1 VDSKMS
7 VWFWIS
13 VLVEIVILPLYFLS
27 LEHTKLQKIFGLEKG
42 TKIGDYLGLISGWGF
57 FFFLFGIWISPQP
70 RFVIPIFQDVL
81 LPVPVINFS
90 ILLIHLIIFVP
101 IITIVLWISLKGVS
115 EVTLKVAETHRT
127 EKVVTTGIYSIIRHP
142 QNLGALLAHLGISIL
157 LSAWYSLLLTPLLLI
172 YIYLISWKEE
182 KELVKEFGSDY
193 EEYQKQVP
201 MFIPR
206 IKLR

>member
-1 VDSKMS
+1 MS
-7 VWFWIS
+7 IWFWIS
-13 VLVEIVILPLYFLS
+13 VLAEIAILPLYFWS
-27 LEHTKLQKIFGLEKG
+27 LEHTKLQQKFGPEKG

-57 FFFLFGIWISPQP
+57 FFFLFGMWLSPQP
-70 RFVIPIFQDVL
+70 RFVIPLFQDVL
-81 LPVPVINFS
+81 LVVPLFDFPIPF
-90 ILLIHLIIFVP
+90 LHLIIFVP
-101 IITIVLWISLKGVS
+101 IISIVLWISLKGVS
-115 EVTLKVAETHRT
+115 EVTLKVAETHKA
-127 EKVVTTGIYSIIRHP
+127 EKVITTGVYSVIRHP
-142 QNLGALLAHLGISIL
+142 QNLGALLAHIGISVL
-157 LSAWYSLLLTPLLLI
+157 LSAWYSLSLTPLLVI

>member
-1 VDSKMS
+1 MS
-7 VWFWIS
+7 LWFWIS
-13 VLVEIVILPLYFLS
+13 VLAEIVILPLYFWS
-27 LEHTKLQKIFGLEKG
+27 LEHTKLQQKFSPEKG
-42 TKIGDYLGLISGWGF
+42 TRIGDYLGLISGWGF
-57 FFFLFGIWISPQP
+57 FFFLFGIWVSPQP
-70 RFVIPIFQDVL
+70 RFVIPILQDIL

-90 ILLIHLIIFVP
+90 IPLIHLIIFVP
-101 IITIVLWISLKGVS
+101 IIIIVLWISLKGVS
-115 EVTLKVAETHRT
+115 EVTLKVAETHRA
-127 EKVVTTGIYSIIRHP
+127 EKIITTGIYSIIRHP
-142 QNLGALLAHLGISIL
+142 QNLGALLAHIGISIL